1 MLFLLSLKQAKVWGG
16 VRGLVIFM
24 KTILHSKYED
34 IISVENLLS
43 AWQEFFMGKRNK
55 RDVQEFQFNLM
66 NNILSLHRDLSNH
79 AYKHD
84 GYEEFKISDPKPR
97 IIHKASVR
105 DRLLHRAVYRILYPF
120 FDKTFIAD
128 SFSCR
133 NDKGTHKAINRF
145 REFAHIVSKNN
156 TKTCWVLKCDVRK
169 FFASIDQDIL
179 LKILEESIKDERIVD
194 LLSEIVSS
202 FDGGKPIL
210 GLPLGNL
217 TSQLFSNVYMNEFD
231 QFVKHNLKAKYYI
244 RYADDF
250 VILSEDKNCLTKHIS
265 LIKNFMQDKLSLTLH
280 PDKIFIKTLFSGID
294 FLGWVHFKAHRVL
307 RSRTKIRMFKKM
319 LNSQKQGSVDSYLGL
334 FIHGNSYKIRE
345 KLLKF

>member
-79 AYKHD
+79 TYKHG

-105 DRLLHRAVYRILYPF
+105 DRLLHHAVYRILYPF

-133 NDKGTHKAINRF
+133 NKKGTHKAINRF
-145 REFAHIVSKNN
+145 REFAYIVSKNN
-156 TKTCWVLKCDVRK
+156 TKTCWVLKCDVRR
-169 FFASIDQDIL
+169 FFASINQAIL
-179 LKILEESIKDERIVD
+179 LKILGERIKDERIVD

-202 FDGGKPIL
+202 
-210 GLPLGNL
+210 
-217 TSQLFSNVYMNEFD
+217 
-231 QFVKHNLKAKYYI
+231 
-244 RYADDF
+244 
-250 VILSEDKNCLTKHIS
+250 
-265 LIKNFMQDKLSLTLH
+265 
-280 PDKIFIKTLFSGID
+280 
-294 FLGWVHFKAHRVL
+294 
-307 RSRTKIRMFKKM
+307 
-319 LNSQKQGSVDSYLGL
+319 
-334 FIHGNSYKIRE
+334 
-345 KLLKF
+345 